1 MAKWFGL
8 TVHQQSYLRGPFTA
22 HGILMSQ
29 IITVEMR
36 IVLFWTFILKS
47 GMTSNAIMGVGVPMS
62 FVKRYLGND
71 FLLKNGQVKQ
81 VSS

>member
-8 TVHQQSYLRGPFTA
+8 TVHQQSNLRGPSTA

-29 IITVEMR
+29 IMTVEMR

-47 GMTSNAIMGVGVPMS
+47 GMMSNAIMGVGVPMS
-62 FVKRYLGND
+62 FVKRYLGYD
-71 FLLKNGQVKQ
+71 F
-81 VSS
+81 S